1 MWRFTFYIACYTI
14 ERDQS
19 SPKTQTS
26 KGQMGTNGID
36 FAKSEKEGKS
46 TKVAFAAG
54 VERGERLGRK
64 IPPAPCKIIF

>member
-1 MWRFTFYIACYTI
+1 
-14 ERDQS
+14 
-19 SPKTQTS
+19 
-26 KGQMGTNGID
+26 MGTNGID

>member
-1 MWRFTFYIACYTI
+1 MEINILHCMLHNRKG
-14 ERDQS
+14 S
-19 SPKTQTS
+19 QTL